1 MVDRP
6 ACERVVDARVMA
18 MYEEHLQEAFTP
30 AGGEL
35 PAVWRLGSVMGDQ
48 ERLFKWRAGDPAVSP
63 RHSLRPSGWPPRWG
77 RHCSTSASRAGHPG
91 IDGRTLLY
99 PADRGEEIGAG
110 DWQRARLRPDQRR
123 T

>member
-30 AGGEL
+30 AGGEP

-48 ERLFKWRAGDPAVSP
+48 ERLFKWRAGDPGGVTTAQLAT
-63 RHSLRPSGWPPRWG
+63 LRLASQMGAALFHIG
-77 RHCSTSASRAGHPG
+77 LASRAP
-91 IDGRTLLY
+91 
-99 PADRGEEIGAG
+99 
-110 DWQRARLRPDQRR
+110 RPR
-123 T
+123 